1 MPSSQNEIKNNSNK
15 SFGSGF
21 LKSLASTFKS
31 NNSDRNN
38 IDASLISSDQQ
49 KQALF
54 NEVRSGSL
62 SSRAKAVEQIS
73 TCLYEFDISS
83 VPDIWYCAR
92 DLISPNIQHA
102 IRRSALLLLNACVDL
117 DTEDSA
123 SRFAYFN
130 DAVLNCHFTR
140 DKIDPEFEQFF
151 PIIKKLT
158 DEGKFIHHYQESFKK
173 PLVQFFINALSTSEL
188 SKNKLVLNLLNYL
201 NDSVKSGLLDV
212 ADFQQTGTKDAELLL
227 NQIMKLCLKTSDSEI
242 LEVCLY
248 SIDTLI
254 SHGSIPDNS
263 FYETLEILA
272 GSATLNLNFYDI
284 CCQITNN
291 LINEV
296 EFQKVFQTLI
306 DIIQSKNSKSDR
318 NVTASVGAIKLVGF
332 FTSTYAYQINMKDL
346 LEGISTVISWNKNS
360 INVAVLQFFNDRLL
374 SDTALSQISFQ
385 HWDSEEISLLGLLQ
399 DISTKIT
406 KNDEIELYK
415 LTLVHL
421 CSLAESSR
429 YVGNTEKLIRFF
441 IGNSKYLS
449 TKISVYVLKY
459 FSLENLCSP
468 LHEEWITNCSTVLN
482 TFYYDHSK
490 DLTVRL
496 ATLKLVKEIYDS
508 SLQVFKNDDKV
519 LMKLGDFLFKSLDSE
534 ENSEVVNM
542 LASYLIQISSSLPSN
557 TYQDLL
563 NVFVLPGFN
572 NSRERKSSLAS
583 FTSSESKSDQRKIF
597 NKETGKLVGK
607 SLVTIFTQVFV
618 TDGAKA
624 SMTYEALIKI
634 AEFALVKKDVDLLL
648 IVSRFFVRIRASTD
662 KQIYL
667 SNPTDMD
674 GLSAAFSR
682 NLNIRKKKDL
692 ELSALSLEDSEKWT
706 YPEEISY
713 IPYEYLDVPS
723 DELTIFDSGSFK
735 ISSKSTLDIEKWLS
749 VVIQVLETSPHWE
762 VYSFIWAHFC
772 PQLSN
777 IKLFETCGEGI
788 RKFRSLVC
796 DQLTL
801 KLPPILKLPE
811 NVSKHDL
818 QVAIVRNFTPLIS
831 YHELFSKQDEDQ
843 IISALLFGLSGW
855 EKTAIPCVH
864 ILTVCCYEIPLSIK
878 KYLSVILTK
887 LQTRISSAFASAH
900 ILEFLLSLSYIPSLT
915 SNFTVDEF
923 KRAFGITFKLIQY
936 AHEISETKNDQHQ
949 GILNHGQE
957 LAAENSPST
966 ENLEVTPTISIYL
979 LTLSYDVIANWYL
992 NMKMNDRRQ
1001 LSSFIIKN
1009 LIISQSNRGTDINN
1023 QNMAFL
1029 DLISRF
1035 TYSDLELKF
1044 NPINPQNF
1052 SEDDPVLSSK
1062 WVYGSSIVWVDTHA
1076 KTGESI
1082 ISIRRASGSTVFRV
1096 TPDESMIPHF
1106 TNQLHAKENPDDFT
1120 ANYMLLQLI
1129 VHTDPANSSKPI
1141 PIPDDPAITRSIS
1154 NFDRIPVVESHKIGL
1169 LYIGANQKTETEILS
1184 NNSGSLEYQKFLSQF
1199 GRLITLKDCKSFYV
1213 GGLDTENNVDG
1224 EYAYGWNDK
1233 ILQLIYHTT
1242 TLMPNQ
1248 KDDPSFSAKKR
1259 HIGNNYVNIFF
1270 DESAI
1275 AFDFNVI
1282 KSQFNFLNI
1291 VIQPHS
1297 VSFAQAHKATENR
1310 IQKYKVKIH
1319 RRSGVPGLFATCHFK
1334 IVSEENLAT
1343 FVRTLALIADQFAQI
1358 WHSNGNYAS
1367 SWSHR
1372 MKQIGMIKE
1381 KALKYHEEMRTKQ
1394 NSEDYKNNETSAK
1407 TGQSFLDQLSPNNN
1421 TSQLARSGSVSRTK
1435 PANTTQYEYVDND
1448 ENEIFKNLEFTSFTK

>member
-1 MPSSQNEIKNNSNK
+1 MSSSQNVSTNNSNK

-21 LKSLASTFKS
+21 LKSLASTFKTS
-31 NNSDRNN
+31 NSDRNK
-38 IDASLISSDQQ
+38 IDASLITPDQQ
-49 KQALF
+49 KQELF
-54 NEVRSGSL
+54 NEVRTGSL

-73 TCLYEFDISS
+73 NCLYEFETSS
-83 VPDIWYCAR
+83 IPDIWYCAR
-92 DLISPNIQHA
+92 DLISSNIQHSVRKSGL
-102 IRRSALLLLNACVDL
+102 ILLNACVDL

-130 DAVLNCHFTR
+130 DAILNCHFTK
-140 DKIDPEFEQFF
+140 DKIDPEFESFF

-158 DEGKFIHHYQESFKK
+158 DDGKFIHHHQESFKK
-173 PLVQFFINALSTSEL
+173 PLVQFFINALSASEL
-188 SKNKLVLNLLNYL
+188 AKNKSVLPLLNYM
-201 NDSVKSGLLDV
+201 NDCIKSGLLDV
-212 ADFQQTGTKDAELLL
+212 ADFQQADTKDAELLL
-227 NQIMKLCLKTSDSEI
+227 HQIMKLCLKTSDKEI
-242 LEVCLY
+242 LELCLY
-248 SIDTLI
+248 SIDTLV
-254 SHGSIPDNS
+254 SHGLIPEALY
-263 FYETLEILA
+263 YETLEILA
-272 GSATLNLNFYDI
+272 GSATLSLNFYDI
-284 CCQITNN
+284 CCEVTTNF
-291 LINEV
+291 INEV

-306 DIIQSKNSKSDR
+306 NIIQSKNSKSEK
-318 NVTASVGAIKLVGF
+318 NITASVGAIKLVGF
-332 FTSTYAYQINMKDL
+332 TTLSYAYQINMKDL
-346 LEGISTVISWNKNS
+346 LDALKTVISWNRNS
-360 INVAVLQFFNDRLL
+360 INVAVLQFINDRLL

-385 HWDSEEISLLGLLQ
+385 YWDSDDVSILGLLQ
-399 DISTKIT
+399 DLSKNIN

-421 CSLAESSR
+421 GSLAESSR
-429 YVGNTEKLIRFF
+429 YFGNTEKLVRFF
-441 IGNSKYLS
+441 IDNNKYLS

-468 LHEEWITNCSTVLN
+468 LHEEWIKNCTIILN

-496 ATLKLVKEIYDS
+496 TTLKLVKDVFDS
-508 SLQVFKNDDKV
+508 SLQVFKKDEAV
-519 LMKLGDFLFKSLDSE
+519 LMKLGDFLFKSLESE
-534 ENSEVVNM
+534 ENSEIIKTLVD
-542 LASYLIQISSSLPSN
+542 YLIEISTSLSPDI
-557 TYQDLL
+557 YQNLL
-563 NVFVLPGFN
+563 DVFILPGFN

-583 FTSSESKSDQRKIF
+583 FTSSDKSDQKKLF
-597 NKETGKLVGK
+597 NKETGKLVAKSMATIFAK
-607 SLVTIFTQVFV
+607 SLKS
-618 TDGAKA
+618 DGTKA

-634 AEFALVKKDVDLLL
+634 ANFSLAKKDVDLLL

-682 NLNIRKKKDL
+682 NLNIRKKK
-692 ELSALSLEDSEKWT
+692 EPEMSALSLDESEKWT
-706 YPEEISY
+706 YPEEITY
-713 IPYEYLDVPS
+713 IAQEFLDIPS
-723 DELTIFDSGSFK
+723 DDLTIFDSGSFK
-735 ISSKSTLDIEKWLS
+735 LSLRPTIDIEKWLS
-749 VVIQVLETSPHWE
+749 VVIQILETCPHWE
-762 VYSFIWAHFC
+762 IYSFIWAHFC

-788 RKFRSLVC
+788 RKLRSLAC
-796 DQLTL
+796 DQLSL
-801 KLPPILKLPE
+801 KLPSNLKLPE

-831 YHELFSKQDEDQ
+831 YHDLFSKQDEDQ
-843 IISALLFGLSGW
+843 IIGALVVGLSGW

-936 AHEISETKNDQHQ
+936 AHEISETKNEQHQ

-1009 LIISQSNRGTDINN
+1009 LIISQSNRGTDISH

-1044 NPINPQNF
+1044 SPINPQTF
-1052 SEDDPVLSSK
+1052 SSDDPVLSSK
-1062 WVYGSSIVWVDTHA
+1062 WVYGSSIVGIDTHA
-1076 KTGESI
+1076 QTGESI

-1096 TPDESMIPHF
+1096 TPDVSMIPHF
-1106 TNQLHAKENPDDFT
+1106 TNQLHAKEDPDDFT
-1120 ANYMLLQLI
+1120 SNYMLLQLI
-1129 VHTDPANSSKPI
+1129 VHTDPENTSKPI
-1141 PIPDDPAITRSIS
+1141 PIPEDPAITRSIA
-1154 NFDRIPVVESHKIGL
+1154 NFDRIPVVEFHKIGL

-1184 NNSGSLEYQKFLSQF
+1184 NSSGSLEYQKFLSQF
-1199 GRLITLKDCKSFYV
+1199 GRLIKLKGCKSFYV
-1213 GGLDTENNVDG
+1213 GGLDTENDVDG

-1248 KDDPSFSAKKR
+1248 KDDPNFSAKKR

-1270 DESAI
+1270 DESGL

-1297 VSFAQAHKATENR
+1297 VSFCNDHKATENR

-1372 MKQIGMIKE
+1372 MRQIGMIKD
-1381 KALKYHEEMRTKQ
+1381 KAMKYHNEMKIKQ
-1394 NSEDYKNNETSAK
+1394 NNDDSKSNEPSAK
-1407 TGQSFLDQLSPNNN
+1407 TGQSFLEQLSPSNNN
-1421 TSQLARSGSVSRTK
+1421 SQVSRSNSISRPKVT
-1435 PANTTQYEYVDND
+1435 NTNQYEYVDSE
-1448 ENEIFKNLEFTSFTK
+1448 ENQIFKNLEFTSFTK